1 VIENKQP
8 IADDG
13 LACRRQPLI
22 SINEFGD
29 TNLLS
34 CSNFIERVPE
44 RLTLVLRPW
53 ILIVLF
59 TTGHFVGRQ
68 RESERFCGL
77 EIDDQLKLG
86 GLYDR
91 HVGAAKNFFM
101 KPKAAAAAHGQRLAT
116 TPQRRRLANTFV
128 ARKGQSGAT

>member
-1 VIENKQP
+1 LQYSLTTFLKGSRWFCGHGSSSFFSQP
-8 IADDG
+8 AISSA
-13 LACRRQPLI
+13 RVQRQ
-22 SINEFGD
+22 
-29 TNLLS
+29 
-34 CSNFIERVPE
+34 
-44 RLTLVLRPW
+44 
-53 ILIVLF
+53 
-59 TTGHFVGRQ
+59 RQ
-68 RESERFCGL
+68 RESERLCGL